1 MAGFVARTR
10 EQVITKVKT
19 TLEGVGSI
27 VKVVRR
33 VPSYERLVELKEQP
47 QTVFPLA
54 AIEAGLPVP
63 DEKLSARYQGK
74 IDLVVSAL
82 DIKINCYLI
91 DNDEDTADTSLGS
104 LLSTVW
110 AALLSDPTFDDYV
123 LETVLRPNADIEFW
137 HPFVAFQIVVKVK
150 YTHTTGEI

>member
-10 EQVITKVKT
+10 EEVILKVKSA
-19 TLEGVGSI
+19 LDGVGAI
-27 VKVVRR
+27 AKVVRR
-33 VPSYERLVELKEQP
+33 VPSYERLVELREYP
-47 QTVFPLA
+47 QTQFPLA

-63 DEKLSARYQGK
+63 DEKLSARFQGK

-82 DIKINCYLI
+82 DIKINCYLL

-110 AALLSDPTFDDYV
+110 AALLADPTFDDYV
-123 LETVLRPNADIEFW
+123 LETRLVPNADIEFW
-137 HPFVAFQIVVKVK
+137 HPFVAFQLVAKVK
-150 YTHTTGEI
+150 YTHTKGEI